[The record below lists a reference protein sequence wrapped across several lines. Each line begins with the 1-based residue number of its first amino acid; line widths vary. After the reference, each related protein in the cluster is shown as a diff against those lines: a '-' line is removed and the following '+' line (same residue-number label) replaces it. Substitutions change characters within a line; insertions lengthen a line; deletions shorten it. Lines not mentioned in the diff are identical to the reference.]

1 MKSMCFNLL
10 VLHEMTK
17 KSQVLEAKRES
28 QKSRVLGTGNVK
40 VDKCGSY
47 YKVERTYSNRD

>member
-1 MKSMCFNLL
+1 
-10 VLHEMTK
+10 MTK
-17 KSQVLEAKRES
+17 KSQVLEAKRIS
-28 QKSRVLGTGNVK
+28 PKPRVLGTGSVK